1 MNKGI
6 NQTELLRETR
16 KLIKYLTDQEY
27 FLDNYIITSRRSN
40 DDLMA
45 FTCSLYDYLIDNAN
59 TYLDRIR
66 NDMNNLTIDIYKE
79 LTYPGCIIYKLD
91 DSPKLKKVFPENSD
105 ILMSVFEVE
114 ILDVEDDDSCPTVIR
129 FIMDSNNELYDVMTR
144 IGNYYVTI
152 SSYFSNYRK
161 ISKKIGDLR
170 KQLNVLLLGKEYDL
184 KQNNR
189 LMGVIDLY
197 QKLINIV
204 NDYGKEVK

>member
-6 NQTELLRETR
+6 NQNELLKETR

-27 FLDNYIITSRRSN
+27 FLDHYIITSRKS
-40 DDLMA
+40 DDSLMT

-79 LTYPGCIIYKLD
+79 LTCPGCIIYTLD
-91 DSPKLKKVFPENSD
+91 DNLKLKKVFPENSD

-114 ILDVEDDDSCPTVIR
+114 ILDVEEDDSCSTVIR
-129 FIMDSNNELYDVMTR
+129 FIMDSNNELYDIMTR

-161 ISKKIGDLR
+161 ISKKIEDLR

-184 KQNNR
+184 KHSNR

-204 NDYGKEVK
+204 NDYGKEGK